1 MAWYDR
7 PLLHMGFWDYTPT
20 NACQSR
26 TWILSPFYSEIPWH
40 SVARRSRRSRGTS
53 LLARVRLLLPREKH
67 APSSPN
73 GNRYRV
79 QSLSPS
85 LRPISPWHL
94 PSTPLITRHR
104 WIHRRGYRLICIQS
118 ALPRIRRQ
126 CLSRII
132 TALRLR
138 DSFWYLRGQKALSSI
153 SQSITWPHQSSSL
166 QLGYHGIWCATLHPH
181 IARLQSMSHTRM
193 LFSVCASHRRVPP
206 RAQAA
211 HAPTRAIP

>member
-26 TWILSPFYSEIPWH
+26 TWILSPFYSEIPRY

-53 LLARVRLLLPREKH
+53 LLARVRLLFSCKKY
-67 APSSPN
+67 APSSSN

-138 DSFWYLRGQKALSSI
+138 DSFWYLRGQKAFSSI
-153 SQSITWPHQSSSL
+153 SREFAWSHQSSRP
-166 QLGYHGIWCATLHPH
+166 QFCYYGVRCTILHTH
-181 IARLQSMSHTRM
+181 IARLQPLPSTGM
-193 LFSVCASHRRVPP
+193 LFGVCPP
-206 RAQAA
+206 HGRTPSRAQTA
-211 HAPTRAIP
+211 HAPARAIP